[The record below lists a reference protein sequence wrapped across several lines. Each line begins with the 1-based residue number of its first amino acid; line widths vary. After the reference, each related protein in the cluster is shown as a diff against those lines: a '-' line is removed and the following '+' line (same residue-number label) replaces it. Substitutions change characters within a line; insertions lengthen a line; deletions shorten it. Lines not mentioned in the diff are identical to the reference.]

1 MKEKL
6 REMLVKSPAV
16 KIATAE
22 EAESF
27 AEEIMDVAE
36 AFRKSFEDG
45 EFSLVD
51 LKIVMSEMTKA
62 VTDTLMPVTTAKDGI
77 VMLIFDLVKKIY
89 YSEEGLNNPDIPVI
103 PDWLEDNLEAGLFD
117 FALPMVAKA
126 ASAMFRV

>member
-36 AFRKSFEDG
+36 AFRESFADS
-45 EFSLVD
+45 EFSLDD
-51 LKIVMSEMTKA
+51 LKGIMRELTEA
-62 VTDTLMPVTTAKDGI
+62 VTCTLMAVANAKDGI
-77 VMLIFDLVKKIY
+77 GMLRCGFGEEDL
-89 YSEEGLNNPDIPVI
+89 LQ
-103 PDWLEDNLEAGLFD
+103 
-117 FALPMVAKA
+117 
-126 ASAMFRV
+126 